1 MREACQ
7 HPSDLLSTTSTGMK
21 TVKILDVF
29 FSAVQ
34 LINKAQFARIRLD
47 GLYHGSDPMDQALPL
62 GSQTPPPQHHRP
74 IIKKKDSLSGSEIKG
89 SRLDLL
95 EQTMNQD
102 WELRPNNLNP
112 RGSGPG
118 QEGFI
123 KIAGILGTFM
133 QNLKFQRRKWLICGG
148 DKVKVCNEKN
158 SEPLLIPPLF
168 PSRG

>member
-1 MREACQ
+1 MN
-7 HPSDLLSTTSTGMK
+7 
-21 TVKILDVF
+21 KI
-29 FSAVQ
+29 
-34 LINKAQFARIRLD
+34 
-47 GLYHGSDPMDQALPL
+47 
-62 GSQTPPPQHHRP
+62 
-74 IIKKKDSLSGSEIKG
+74 KDSIPGSEIKG

-148 DKVKVCNEKN
+148 DKVKVCNAKN
-158 SEPLLIPPLF
+158 SESHVTTAFSIITYITLLKL
-168 PSRG
+168 